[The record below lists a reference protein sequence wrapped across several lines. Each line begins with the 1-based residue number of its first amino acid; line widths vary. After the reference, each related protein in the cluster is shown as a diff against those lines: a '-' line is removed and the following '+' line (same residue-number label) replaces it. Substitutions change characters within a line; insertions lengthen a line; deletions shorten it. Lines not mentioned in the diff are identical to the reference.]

1 MLKLIKFLKPHWKI
15 ALLAPVLMLL
25 EVAMD
30 LYQPTLMAAIIDEGV
45 AQGDVPLIIRT
56 GVIMIAAAAI
66 GFIGGF
72 GCTIASSTA
81 SYRYGTDLRH
91 ALFKK
96 IQEFSFANLDQ
107 FKTSSLITRLTNDVT
122 IVQNTVLMALRMMIR
137 APFMALGGLIM
148 ALSLNVPL
156 AAVLLVAIPVL
167 AVAMAVIIRVGF
179 PYFKLVQE
187 KLDRVNTVT
196 RENLAGVRVVK
207 AFVRGEWEKQ
217 RFAAA
222 NDELINTSIKAFKI
236 VALAMPL
243 IMLVMNF
250 TVVAII
256 WFGGIMINQGRIQ
269 VGEVLA
275 FANYTMMILMSVMSV
290 AFILMSLSR
299 FKASGERLV
308 EVLEA
313 KVDIQSSPNPLPYAP
328 AEGRVEFCNVSFRYP
343 NSQGRPVLENISFT
357 AEPGQTIAI
366 VGETGSGKSTLVSL
380 IPRLYDVTEGAV
392 LIDGHDVRDLDLTLL
407 REKIGFVLQDT
418 ILFSGTIKEN
428 IMWGNENADFSE
440 VTAKAE
446 AASAHD
452 FITSFPDG
460 YDTTLG
466 QRGVNLSGGQK
477 QRISIA
483 RALMKNPVI
492 LILDDS
498 TSSVDMATEARIQ
511 RALRREIRNC
521 TTFIIAQRISSVM
534 DADKIIVLDQGT
546 IAGEGTHQEL
556 LQTNRVYQEICYS
569 QINQEVAV
577 ND

>member
-81 SYRYGTDLRH
+81 SYRYGTDLRD

-96 IQEFSFANLDQ
+96 IQEFSFANLDR

-299 FKASGERLV
+299 FKASWERLV

-452 FITSFPDG
+452 FITSFPHG

>member
-81 SYRYGTDLRH
+81 SYRYGTDLRD

-452 FITSFPDG
+452 FITSFPHG

>member
-81 SYRYGTDLRH
+81 SYRYGTDLRD

-96 IQEFSFANLDQ
+96 IQEFSFANLDR

-452 FITSFPDG
+452 FITSFPHG

>member
-1 MLKLIKFLKPHWKI
+1 MLKLIRFLKPHWII
-15 ALLAPVLMLL
+15 ALIAPLLMLL
-25 EVAMD
+25 EVVMD
-30 LYQPTLMAAIIDEGV
+30 LYQPKLMTTIIDQGV
-45 AQGDVPLIIRT
+45 ALGNVPLIVST
-56 GVIMIAAAAI
+56 GVKMIAVAAVS
-66 GFIGGF
+66 FIGGF
-72 GCTIASSTA
+72 GCTAAASVA
-81 SYRYGTDLRH
+81 SYRFGTDLRD
-91 ALFKK
+91 ALFRK

-107 FKTSSLITRLTNDVT
+107 FKTSSLIIRLTNDVT
-122 IVQNTVLMALRMMIR
+122 IVQNTVLMSLRMMVR
-137 APFMALGGLIM
+137 APLMAAGGLAM
-148 ALSLNVPL
+148 ALSLNLSL
-156 AAVLLVAIPVL
+156 ASVLVVAIPVL
-167 AVAMAVIIRVGF
+167 AAAMAVIIRVGF
-179 PYFKLVQE
+179 PYFRLVQE

-207 AFVRGEWEKQ
+207 AFVRSEWENQ

-222 NDELINTSIKAFKI
+222 NDDLIDTSVKAFKI

-243 IMLVMNF
+243 VMLILNF
-250 TVVAII
+250 TVVAIL
-256 WFGGIMINQGRIQ
+256 WFGGIMINQDQIL

-275 FANYTMMILMSVMSV
+275 FTNYTMMILMSVMSV

-299 FKASGERLV
+299 SKASGERLA

-313 KVDIQSSPNPLPYAP
+313 QVDISTSPNPASIAP
-328 AEGRVEFCNVSFRYP
+328 TEGRVEFRDVSFRYP
-343 NSQGRPVLENISFT
+343 YSQGRPVLENISFT
-357 AEPGQTIAI
+357 AEPGQTVAI

-380 IPRLYDVTEGAV
+380 IPRLYDVTSGAV
-392 LIDGHDVRDLDLTLL
+392 LIDGHDVRTMDLEKL

-428 IMWGNENADFSE
+428 LMWGNENADLSE
-440 VTAKAE
+440 VVAKAE
-446 AASAHD
+446 AACAHD
-452 FITSFPDG
+452 FITSFPAG
-460 YDTTLG
+460 YETVLG

-498 TSSVDMATEARIQ
+498 TSAVDLATEARIQ
-511 RALRREIRNC
+511 RALRRETKNC

-534 DADKIIVLDQGT
+534 DADKIIVLEQGS
-546 IAGEGTHQEL
+546 IAGVGTHQEL
-556 LQTNRVYQEICYS
+556 LESNRVYQEIYYS

>member
-81 SYRYGTDLRH
+81 SYRYGTDLRD

-299 FKASGERLV
+299 FKASWERLV

-452 FITSFPDG
+452 FITSFPHG

>member
-452 FITSFPDG
+452 FITSFPHG